1 MHEATHTCSLCV
13 HTGQNVLTC
22 LHALTLRQN
31 LKRGKDNA
39 HYSSGYL
46 VGNAVIVQ
54 FKSTT

>member
-13 HTGQNVLTC
+13 HTGQNVLSYM
-22 LHALTLRQN
+22 HLRQN

-54 FKSTT
+54 FKAQH